1 MDDPTLKKIVNQL
14 NDIMMKRYDAHR
26 ELYKQYSDAIQYD
39 KELYQMF
46 KNKNLSLEDLEAQIN
61 KLNETYKK
69 VYTANDQFNKYTQQ
83 YNEKKLLFY
92 KKAGLKTE

>member
-1 MDDPTLKKIVNQL
+1 
-14 NDIMMKRYDAHR
+14 
-26 ELYKQYSDAIQYD
+26 
-39 KELYQMF
+39 MF